1 MKTATINIYKALV
14 LAAVDAQTYKRV
26 DGVLAAEADQI
37 KNAISSDS
45 TEQLD
50 MNILHELME
59 ARDAVVRAK
68 LAFCLVD
75 DGEEL
80 VATNELEKDKVSFDY
95 VLQVPDNFNKQ
106 KLAGLARLINNY
118 IVQGT
123 ICSWYA
129 MQNLQGNV
137 TPADLEEMERS
148 IVCAMRVGYTKKPL
162 QPFGPR

>member
-45 TEQLD
+45 SEQLD

-59 ARDAVVRAK
+59 ARDAVVRSK

-75 DGEEL
+75 DDEDL
-80 VATNELEKDKVSFDY
+80 TVSNELEKDKASFDY

-106 KLAGLARLINNY
+106 KLAALAKLINNY

-129 MQNLQGNV
+129 TQSMQGNV
-137 TPADLEEMERS
+137 SPADLEEMEKS
-148 IVCAMRVGYTKKPL
+148 IVCALRVGYAKKPL